1 MTIEKLIGKEL
12 RAFTKSQGR
21 HLSIP
26 IGFCQDGSVKE
37 LDVLETWPYRVYIT
51 GLPGSGKSTLLQNIV
66 ANGALRYSPDELI
79 FYLVDMKNE
88 GTFDYF
94 SQFPHVKS
102 VSSSDEISIYKWLKQ
117 EENKR
122 INLFRGN
129 DVLNIEM
136 YNMKAIQ
143 EGRETLPYCI
153 FIIDDFYRLIE
164 HDMLDYD
171 RYRLF
176 RWLGKGNSH
185 QTGIVIVVA
194 GHHYNSTEFSFIRG
208 TKIALRSN
216 EHDSITVIGNDK
228 ATLLDNKGQ
237 AIVNT
242 AEYDKEGKYNEI
254 IQVAYIDVKK
264 DLPIIAQKIEDKYKA
279 GW

>member
-1 MTIEKLIGKEL
+1 MTIEKLIGNQG
-12 RAFTKSQGR
+12 AFTKPEGR
-21 HLSIP
+21 HLPIP
-26 IGFCQDGSVKE
+26 IGFCQDGSIKE
-37 LDVLETWPYRVYIT
+37 LDILETWPYRVYIT

-79 FYLVDMKNE
+79 FNLVDMMNE

-94 SQFPHVKS
+94 SQLPHVKS
-102 VSSSDEISIYKWLKQ
+102 VSSSDEISIYKWLEQ
-117 EENKR
+117 EESKR
-122 INLFRGN
+122 INLFRYN
-129 DVLNIEM
+129 DVPNIEM
-136 YNMKAIQ
+136 YNKKAIQ
-143 EGRETLPYCI
+143 EGRETLPYCF
-153 FIIDDFYRLIE
+153 FIIDEFYRLIE
-164 HDMLDYD
+164 HDILDY
-171 RYRLF
+171 RHELF

-194 GHHYNSTEFSFIRG
+194 GRYYSTEFSFIRG

-216 EHDSITVIGNDK
+216 KHDSVTVIGNDK
-228 ATLLDNKGQ
+228 ATLLDNHGQ

-254 IQVAYIDVKK
+254 IQVAYIDAKK

-279 GW
+279 RW

>member
-12 RAFTKSQGR
+12 TTFTKPQGG
-21 HLSIP
+21 HLPIP
-26 IGFCQDGSVKE
+26 IGFCQDGSIKE

-51 GLPGSGKSTLLQNIV
+51 GLPGSGISTLLQNIV
-66 ANGALRYSPDELI
+66 ANGAIRYSPDELN
-79 FYLVDMKNE
+79 FYLVDMENS

-94 SQFPHVKS
+94 SQLPHVKS
-102 VSSSDEISIYKWLKQ
+102 VSSTDEISIYKWLEQ
-117 EENKR
+117 EEIKR
-122 INLFRGN
+122 INLFRDN
-129 DVLNIEM
+129 DVPNIKW
-136 YNMKAIQ
+136 YNKKAIQ
-143 EGRETLPYCI
+143 EGRETLPYCF
-153 FIIDDFYRLIE
+153 FIIDEFYRLIE
-164 HDMLDYD
+164 HNMLDYD
-171 RYRLF
+171 RYELF

-194 GHHYNSTEFSFIRG
+194 GRYYSTEFSFIRG

-216 EHDSITVIGNDK
+216 KHDSVTVIGNDK
-228 ATLLDNKGQ
+228 ATLLDNHGQ

-254 IQVAYIDVKK
+254 IQVAYIDAKK

-279 GW
+279 RW

>member
-1 MTIEKLIGKEL
+1 MTIEKLIDKEL
-12 RAFTKSQGR
+12 RTFTKPQGR
-21 HLSIP
+21 HLPIP
-26 IGFCQDGSVKE
+26 IGFCQDGSIKE

-94 SQFPHVKS
+94 SQLPHVKS
-102 VSSSDEISIYKWLKQ
+102 VSSSDEMSIYKWLEH

-122 INLFRGN
+122 INLFRDN
-129 DVLNIEM
+129 EVSNIEW
-136 YNMKAIQ
+136 YNKKAIQ
-143 EGRETLPYCI
+143 EGQKTLPYCF
-153 FIIDDFYRLIE
+153 FIIDEFYRLIE

-171 RYRLF
+171 RYKLF

-194 GHHYNSTEFSFIRG
+194 GGYYSTEFSFIRG

-216 EHDSITVIGNDK
+216 EDGSINVIGNDK
-228 ATLLDNKGQ
+228 ATLLDNHGQ

-254 IQVAYIDVKK
+254 IQVAYIDAKK
-264 DLPIIAQKIEDKYKA
+264 DLPIIAQKIEYKYKA
-279 GW
+279 RW